1 MLSAEVKRHFPL
13 RSLDDVLQLF
23 RKQLQLP
30 EPDLALLSIITGFLE
45 STLISAAVDNGSCGF
60 PVVEWD
66 FVEELY
72 KKFQRILSVIVEVP
86 KVSTAGKHSKQA
98 TSNAAAAAVSA
109 PPPVATREII
119 KRVSDL
125 IWNSLIRS
133 TYKDRAHLQSLYSY
147 LAASKLDCFGVAFAV
162 VAGCQLLGYQDV
174 HLAISEDHA
183 WVVFNGNQE
192 TIEVTWHGKGF
203 EDKRG
208 QPVSVGVESQS
219 WLYLSG
225 HPVVCERHMEVSAL
239 VLAIN
244 PSLNLTSACLEVTE
258 LQQRLLWMLYDHGY
272 LQKYPMGLGN
282 LGELEEFAATGT
294 GGGVETLDKSVIRP
308 SSEELYRQ
316 SVISARRYYKNFHV
330 YPYTYQGS
338 YYLRKF
344 MYRQAFAAWADA
356 GDVIRR
362 YIYSRD
368 DEELYKEL
376 LEIANEHIPSVMKT
390 ESSGHSARSI
400 LRDPNC
406 FANLLR

>member
-1 MLSAEVKRHFPL
+1 MTMLSADLKRLFPL
-13 RSLDDVLQLF
+13 CSLDDVLQLF
-23 RKQLQLP
+23 RKQLQAG
-30 EPDLALLSIITGFLE
+30 EPNLTLLSIVSGYLE
-45 STLISAAVDNGSCGF
+45 STLISRFNDQAAVDTLNTF
-60 PVVEWD
+60 PVIEFA

-72 KKFQRILSVIVEVP
+72 KKFQAILSVIE
-86 KVSTAGKHSKQA
+86 
-98 TSNAAAAAVSA
+98 
-109 PPPVATREII
+109 PPPVTSGKGSGGKNKPVTGTVPLLATRDII

-133 TYKDRAHLQSLYSY
+133 TYKDRAHLQSLFSY
-147 LAASKLDCFGVAFAV
+147 LTLSKLDCFGVAFAV

-174 HLAISEDHA
+174 NLAISEDHA
-183 WVVFNGNQE
+183 WVVFGAGAQRE

-208 QPVSVGVESQS
+208 ESVSQGVDSHS

-225 HPVVCERHMEVSAL
+225 HPVVCDRFMEVSAL

-244 PSLNLTSACLEVTE
+244 PSLNLTSACVEVTE
-258 LQQRLLWMLYDHGY
+258 LQKRLLWMLYDHGH

-282 LGELEEFAATGT
+282 LGELEEFAPSDEAM
-294 GGGVETLDKSVIRP
+294 EKRKRPKS
-308 SSEELYRQ
+308 EDLYRQ
-316 SVISARRYYKNFHV
+316 SVSSARKWHQNYHV

-338 YYLRKF
+338 YYYRKI
-344 MYRQAFAAWADA
+344 MYREAFAAWANA

-362 YIYSRD
+362 YIYQRD
-368 DEELYKEL
+368 DEEIYKEL
-376 LEIANEHIPSVMKT
+376 LDIANEQIPSIMKT

>member
-1 MLSAEVKRHFPL
+1 MAFAELRRHFPL
-13 RSLDDVLQLF
+13 CSLDDVLQLF

-30 EPDLALLSIITGFLE
+30 EPNLTLLSIVSGFVE
-45 STLISAAVDNGSCGF
+45 STLIARFTDQDPETLNLF
-60 PVVEWD
+60 PVIEWEFID
-66 FVEELY
+66 ELY
-72 KKFQRILSVIVEVP
+72 KKFQSILSVIEAPVV
-86 KVSTAGKHSKQA
+86 TGKGAKNRQA
-98 TSNAAAAAVSA
+98 SSA
-109 PPPVATREII
+109 PVASRDTI

-133 TYKDRAHLQSLYSY
+133 TYKDRAHLQSLYNY
-147 LAASKLDCFGVAFAV
+147 LTLNKLDCFGVAFAV

-174 HLAISEDHA
+174 NLAISEDHA
-183 WVVFNGNQE
+183 WVVFGPPTHRE
-192 TIEVTWHGKGF
+192 TVEVTWHGKGF

-208 QPVSVGVESQS
+208 ESVAMGVESHS

-225 HPVVCERHMEVSAL
+225 HPVVCDRFMEVSAL

-258 LQQRLLWMLYDHGY
+258 LQKRLLWMLYDHGH

-282 LGELEEFAATGT
+282 LGELEEFAPS
-294 GGGVETLDKSVIRP
+294 EEKRP
-308 SSEELYRQ
+308 TSEELYRQ
-316 SVISARRYYKNFHV
+316 SVRSARKWHHNYHV

-338 YYLRKF
+338 YYYRKF
-344 MYRQAFAAWADA
+344 MYREAFAAWANA

-368 DEELYKEL
+368 DEEIYKEL
-376 LEIANEHIPSVMKT
+376 LDIANEQIPSIMKT